1 MRELTINVMA
11 AYFKAKMSSKYRFT
25 AELLQ
30 AIGKETGLP
39 VDTVEFIIN
48 ANT

>member
-1 MRELTINVMA
+1 MRELTVNVMA
-11 AYFKAKMSSKYRFT
+11 AYFRAKMSSKYRFP

-30 AIGKETGLP
+30 AVGRETGLP
-39 VDTVEFIIN
+39 VDTVELIIN

>member
-1 MRELTINVMA
+1 MRELTVNVMA
-11 AYFKAKMSSKYRFT
+11 AYFRAKMSCKYRFT

-30 AIGKETGLP
+30 AVGRETGLP
-39 VDTVEFIIN
+39 VDTVELIIS